1 MHNGISSEPA
11 NKSALRDYVPAAR
24 PSSASGA
31 EYRPGTR
38 GAAGQRFAGHHFA
51 RALRL
56 HRLFRHGRRLMIVPL
71 DHSVTD
77 GPIARPGMS
86 IDQLAGDLAASEVD
100 AVVLHK
106 GSLRHVRPA
115 LFRTM
120 ALIVHLSASSHHA
133 PDPDAKY
140 LVASVEEAVT
150 LGADAVSV
158 HVNLGSLDERGQLA
172 DLGAVAAACDRWNV
186 PLLAMVYPRGPR
198 IADPQDP
205 ELVAHAAA
213 LAADLGADVVKT
225 TYPGSRASMAEV
237 AASCPI
243 PVIVAGG
250 APADSADQVL
260 GFTRDALTGGA
271 AGVAMGRN
279 IFLAPDPRA
288 MAGRVGRLVHQFG
301 VARPGGLTAGGLTA
315 SALAAARREA
325 GA

>member
-1 MHNGISSEPA
+1 M
-11 NKSALRDYVPAAR
+11 
-24 PSSASGA
+24 
-31 EYRPGTR
+31 
-38 GAAGQRFAGHHFA
+38 
-51 RALRL
+51 RL
-56 HRLFRHGRRLMIVPL
+56 HRLFRHGSKLMIVPL

-77 GPIARPGMS
+77 GPIARRGMS

-100 AVVLHK
+100 GVVLHK

-115 LFRTM
+115 LFRAM
-120 ALIVHLSASSHHA
+120 SLIVHLSASSHHA

-158 HVNLGSLDERGQLA
+158 HVNLGSLDERNQIA
-172 DLGAVAAACDRWNV
+172 DLAAVAGACDRWNM
-186 PLLAMVYPRGPR
+186 PLIAMVYPRGPR
-198 IADPQDP
+198 IADAHHP

-250 APADSADQVL
+250 SPAASADQVL
-260 GFTRDALTGGA
+260 GFTRDALVGGA

-279 IFLAPDPRA
+279 IFMAPDPRA
-288 MAGRVGRLVHQFG
+288 MARRVGRLVHQLG
-301 VARPGGLTAGGLTA
+301 AVRPG
-315 SALAAARREA
+315 ALAAGALAA
-325 GA
+325 GRQEEGA